1 MAMTTLKNNGRIFI
15 HHYLEFENPQLA
27 NGGQSHGNDNF
38 KKQRTNFYSSLRGF
52 EKTEVIHKKK
62 FYYVWIASAINSLA
76 MTNLKNIG
84 RGEFPARL
92 NV

>member
-1 MAMTTLKNNGRIFI
+1 MPMPKSDF
-15 HHYLEFENPQLA
+15 
-27 NGGQSHGNDNF
+27 SHGNDNF

-76 MTNLKNIG
+76 HSVCLANG
-84 RGEFPARL
+84 RQSHSNDEFKKQRTKP
-92 NV
+92 